1 MSFAVA
7 KCTQRNDKMTRLPS
21 YATLHRNDVIGL
33 SLRLATY
40 FAYDILCYSHGIG
53 ARWGVDISR

>member
-33 SLRLATY
+33 SLPLATY

-53 ARWGVDISR
+53 AR